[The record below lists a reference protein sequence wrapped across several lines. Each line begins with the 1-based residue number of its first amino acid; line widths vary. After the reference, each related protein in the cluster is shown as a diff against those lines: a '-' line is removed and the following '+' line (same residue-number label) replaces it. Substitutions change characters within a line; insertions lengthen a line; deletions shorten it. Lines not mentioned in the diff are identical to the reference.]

1 MVRPAGTPTAAQR
14 RRLATAVRKRA
25 QAEQRAEEAF
35 LQELRAIH
43 AEGVSIRKLAE
54 ELGHSTNTIQRWLK
68 GE

>member
-25 QAEQRAEEAF
+25 QAEERAEQAF

-43 AEGVSIRKLAE
+43 AEGVSVREMAKA
-54 ELGHSTNTIQRWLK
+54 LGHSASTIQLWLK
-68 GE
+68 D